1 MNIRELMQKLHNTSN
16 EKEKEE
22 IKKEILSQFSSL
34 DEFEK
39 EIVRKEF
46 LKGLD
51 EKFKEADNVLEKVD
65 IALNISEISKY
76 ISLSQISSVYFGKS
90 KEWLYQRIK
99 GYSINGKR
107 AEFSE
112 SDRKKVFYGFRRYQ
126 SHGSRDIT
134 PDCLSYD

>member
-112 SDRKKVFYGFRRYQ
+112 SDRKKF
-126 SHGSRDIT
+126 STALEDISRMAHETSLRIA
-134 PDCLSYD
+134 

>member
-1 MNIRELMQKLHNTSN
+1 MQKLHNTSN

-112 SDRKKVFYGFRRYQ
+112 SDRKKF
-126 SHGSRDIT
+126 STALEDISRMAHETSLRIA
-134 PDCLSYD
+134 